1 MAIQCCFE
9 RYEKKYCL
17 TLSQQR
23 FLLERMTPYMKKD
36 AYGEYTI
43 CNIYYDTDDY
53 RLIRASLEKPV
64 YKEKLRVRSYGV
76 PQADG
81 RVFVELKKKFDGV
94 VYKRRITMDIQNVEP
109 FLSGELPGE
118 NFGQIGREIGYFQ
131 SFYQTVPKVFIGYD
145 RLAFAGIDDP
155 QLRITFDTNLR
166 WRDTDVDLR
175 LGNHGAPIALPCG
188 DVLMEVKIPGT
199 CPLWLCHLLSDVG
212 AFPASFSKYGA
223 CYRDELS
230 AGVHTANLKEDTFC
244 A

>member
-76 PQADG
+76 PQEDG
-81 RVFVELKKKFDGV
+81 KVFVELKKKFDGV
-94 VYKRRITMDIQNVEP
+94 VYKRRITTGIQNVKP

-145 RLAFAGIDDP
+145 RLAFAGIEAP
-155 QLRITFDTNLR
+155 HHVRHQFKVARYGRQPSPRQPRCTHRAALRRCADGGQNSR
-166 WRDTDVDLR
+166 HVP
-175 LGNHGAPIALPCG
+175 AVALPSTLRRRGVPRVVFQIRC
-188 DVLMEVKIPGT
+188 
-199 CPLWLCHLLSDVG
+199 LL
-212 AFPASFSKYGA
+212 P
-223 CYRDELS
+223 
-230 AGVHTANLKEDTFC
+230 
-244 A
+244 

>member
-94 VYKRRITMDIQNVEP
+94 VYKRRITMDIQTWSRFSP
-109 FLSGELPGE
+109 ASC
-118 NFGQIGREIGYFQ
+118 R
-131 SFYQTVPKVFIGYD
+131 
-145 RLAFAGIDDP
+145 
-155 QLRITFDTNLR
+155 
-166 WRDTDVDLR
+166 
-175 LGNHGAPIALPCG
+175 
-188 DVLMEVKIPGT
+188 VKISAR
-199 CPLWLCHLLSDVG
+199 SDVRSAIFSRFIKPCPKSSSATTG
-212 AFPASFSKYGA
+212 SPLRASTIRS
-223 CYRDELS
+223 S
-230 AGVHTANLKEDTFC
+230 ASRSTPI
-244 A
+244 

>member
-166 WRDTDVDLR
+166 PSPRRPRRADRAALR
-175 LGNHGAPIALPCG
+175 RCADGGQNSRHVPAVALPSTLRRRGVPRVVFQIRC
-188 DVLMEVKIPGT
+188 
-199 CPLWLCHLLSDVG
+199 LL
-212 AFPASFSKYGA
+212 P
-223 CYRDELS
+223 
-230 AGVHTANLKEDTFC
+230 
-244 A
+244 

>member
-76 PQADG
+76 PQ
-81 RVFVELKKKFDGV
+81 
-94 VYKRRITMDIQNVEP
+94 EP
-109 FLSGELPGE
+109 D
-118 NFGQIGREIGYFQ
+118 R
-131 SFYQTVPKVFIGYD
+131 TRD
-145 RLAFAGIDDP
+145 RLFSVVLS
-155 QLRITFDTNLR
+155 LRSQGLYWLR
-166 WRDTDVDLR
+166 PAR
-175 LGNHGAPIALPCG
+175 L
-188 DVLMEVKIPGT
+188 
-199 CPLWLCHLLSDVG
+199 
-212 AFPASFSKYGA
+212 YG
-223 CYRDELS
+223 
-230 AGVHTANLKEDTFC
+230 H
-244 A
+244 

>member
-23 FLLERMTPYMKKD
+23 FLLERMMSYMKKD

-43 CNIYYDTDDY
+43 CNIYYDTDDF
-53 RLIRASLEKPV
+53 RLIRASLEKPI

-76 PQADG
+76 PQ
-81 RVFVELKKKFDGV
+81 
-94 VYKRRITMDIQNVEP
+94 
-109 FLSGELPGE
+109 E
-118 NFGQIGREIGYFQ
+118 NG
-131 SFYQTVPKVFIGYD
+131 KVFIGYD

-166 WRDTDVDLR
+166 WRDTGVDLR
-175 LGNHGAPIALPCG
+175 LGDHGAPIALPCG
-188 DVLMEVKIPGT
+188 DVLMEVKIPGA
-199 CPLWLCHLLSDVG
+199 CPLWLSHLLSDAQ
-212 AFPASFSKYGA
+212 AFPTSFSKYGA

-230 AGVHTANLKEDTFC
+230 AGVHTTDLKEDTFC

>member
-43 CNIYYDTDDY
+43 CNIYYDTDDF
-53 RLIRASLEKPV
+53 RLIRASLEKPI

-76 PQADG
+76 PQEDG

-94 VYKRRITMDIQNVEP
+94 VYKRRITTGIQNVEP

-166 WRDTDVDLR
+166 WRDTASTFASATTAR
-175 LGNHGAPIALPCG
+175 RSR
-188 DVLMEVKIPGT
+188 
-199 CPLWLCHLLSDVG
+199 CPAAMC
-212 AFPASFSKYGA
+212 
-223 CYRDELS
+223 
-230 AGVHTANLKEDTFC
+230 
-244 A
+244 

>member
-23 FLLERMTPYMKKD
+23 FLLERMMPYMKKD
-36 AYGEYTI
+36 EYGEYTI
-43 CNIYYDTDDY
+43 CNIYYDTDDF

-94 VYKRRITMDIQNVEP
+94 VYKRRITTDIQNVEP
-109 FLSGELPGE
+109 FLSRRTAKRKLRPD
-118 NFGQIGREIGYFQ
+118 R
-131 SFYQTVPKVFIGYD
+131 TRD
-145 RLAFAGIDDP
+145 RLFSVVLSNRAQRSSSATTGSPLRASTIP
-155 QLRITFDTNLR
+155 QLRITFDTNFR

-175 LGNHGAPIALPCG
+175 LGDHGAPIALPCG
-188 DVLMEVKIPGT
+188 DVLMEAQDSRRVPAVAQSPALRRPGVPHVVFQIR
-199 CPLWLCHLLSDVG
+199 CLL
-212 AFPASFSKYGA
+212 P
-223 CYRDELS
+223 
-230 AGVHTANLKEDTFC
+230 
-244 A
+244 

>member
-43 CNIYYDTDDY
+43 CNIYYDTDDF

-76 PQADG
+76 PRENG
-81 RVFVELKKKFDGV
+81 KVFVELKKKFDGV
-94 VYKRRITMDIQNVEP
+94 VYKRRITTGIQNVGP
-109 FLSGELPGE
+109 FLSGELPSE

-145 RLAFAGIDDP
+145 RLAFAGIDDS

-166 WRDTDVDLR
+166 WRDTDVDLPR
-175 LGNHGAPIALPCG
+175 RPRRTDRAALRRCADGSQDSRRVPA
-188 DVLMEVKIPGT
+188 VAQSPALRRPGVPHVVFQIR
-199 CPLWLCHLLSDVG
+199 CLL
-212 AFPASFSKYGA
+212 P
-223 CYRDELS
+223 
-230 AGVHTANLKEDTFC
+230 
-244 A
+244 